1 MSTELS
7 GSERRG
13 QQWKTNKVIY
23 IANEVSEQSR
33 KKTSPPHTLP
43 LPHTGL
49 GRWQEGGQGD
59 GACWRFVAKVKWR
72 PAANLHFMCQFLH
85 FLSSYQREQ
94 SCWIGERGKSVRH
107 AVSKW
112 VRVLRIQAGSQSLSF
127 PSLIMNMMGSLA
139 ASLGISAGQWG
150 AILATKI

>member
-1 MSTELS
+1 MSKAV
-7 GSERRG
+7 RRL
-13 QQWKTNKVIY
+13 
-23 IANEVSEQSR
+23 A
-33 KKTSPPHTLP
+33 PPPPPFSLP

-49 GRWQEGGQGD
+49 GRWQELGQGG

-94 SCWIGERGKSVRH
+94 NCSERGKGEECEARCVQ
-107 AVSKW
+107 V
-112 VRVLRIQAGSQSLSF
+112 GSGITHSSWQPKPFLSF
-127 PSLIMNMMGSLA
+127 TRRPFAGRIMNMMGSLA